1 MKQTARHS
9 AKPIAPGALLAAAL
23 LWLAVIASAL
33 AVVASTH
40 QVRKQTNTLETLR
53 REAAQLQVEWGQY
66 LLEQALKV
74 LAVGGRLV
82 VISFHS
88 LEDRVVKRFIRRQE
102 QGDQLPLGVPVRDEQ
117 LNKRLRSCGKAIR
130 ASDLEVNANLRS
142 RSAIM
147 RVAEK
152 LQ

>member
-1 MKQTARHS
+1 MKQTARHF

-66 LLEQALKV
+66 LLEQSTWA
-74 LAVGGRLV
+74 
-82 VISFHS
+82 SYS
-88 LEDRVVKRFIRRQE
+88 RVEAIATQ
-102 QGDQLPLGVPVRDEQ
+102 QLGMFPATAERIVM
-117 LNKRLRSCGKAIR
+117 
-130 ASDLEVNANLRS
+130 VNNH
-142 RSAIM
+142 
-147 RVAEK
+147 E
-152 LQ
+152 